1 MIKAIEYK
9 KDGVRLSFYGKI
21 TSNEIMDANTE
32 LINHPEFESFNY
44 QLWIFDP
51 VEDFVLR
58 TNDLQ
63 RMAEQDKKAS
73 EKNSN
78 IKVAIFSS
86 SQLVFGLGRMYEAI
100 YGEGPWEIMI
110 FYNLDEAEKWI
121 IS

>member
-1 MIKAIEYK
+1 MINAIEYK

-32 LINHPEFESFNY
+32 MINHPEFESFHY

-51 VEDFVLR
+51 VEDFVLS

-63 RMAEQDKKAS
+63 EMAKQDKKAS
-73 EKNSN
+73 ERNSN
-78 IKVAIFSS
+78 IKVAIFST
-86 SQLVFGLGRMYEAI
+86 SQFVFGLGRMYEAF
-100 YGEGPWEIMI
+100 YGDGPWRIMI

-121 IS
+121 FS